1 MYHNVLKSVLC
12 SKLLRVLYFRHLI
25 VKEGYRTTAN
35 AVLIRIEAKEEKC
48 MLLPLVVMAIEL
60 TRHQS
65 EGPRSF
71 LRAHVFMVSPEPL
84 NYRYFSP
91 VPLAKPNPNVEALC
105 VI

>member
-25 VKEGYRTTAN
+25 VKEGYRTPVN
-35 AVLIRIEAKEEKC
+35 AALIRIEAEEEKY
-48 MLLPLVVMAIEL
+48 MLLPLVVMAVEL
-60 TRHQS
+60 TRHQNV
-65 EGPRSF
+65 GPRSF
-71 LRAHVFMVSPEPL
+71 LRAHVFTVSPEPL

-91 VPLAKPNPNVEALC
+91 VPLAKPNPDAEALC